1 MSMIGLVGLLV
12 AFAGVAVSVVCL
24 LASHVLGGTAR
35 TRGANGAVASGVAET
50 LAWGGRIASLVST
63 VALTVCCG
71 ILVYCF
77 MTGDPTIQYVL
88 Q

>member
-35 TRGANGAVASGVAET
+35 KRGANGAVASGVAET
-50 LAWGGRIASLVST
+50 LAWGGRSASLVST

-71 ILVYCF
+71 CRLYTSRCV
-77 MTGDPTIQYVL
+77 
-88 Q
+88 

>member
-35 TRGANGAVASGVAET
+35 KRGMGFFSQGPAE
-50 LAWGGRIASLVST
+50 RH
-63 VALTVCCG
+63 
-71 ILVYCF
+71 
-77 MTGDPTIQYVL
+77 
-88 Q
+88 